1 MRLVCGV
8 GINDANYVVQIRET
22 LSGTGNNRRRKLVW
36 QCPYYSRWQS
46 MLERCYSERYLNKNP
61 SYNGCKVHPDWLLF
75 SNFKSWMEKQSWRS
89 MHLDKD
95 ILGKGKLY
103 SPKTCVFIPKEIN
116 TFLCS
121 SFRSRGEYKLGVY
134 FRNKTGKYESK
145 IKDPFT
151 GKTVWLGEYLCEKE
165 AYQSWLEK
173 KLYFSEKLCKS
184 FGIDNNLAH
193 EIESYILSMK

>member
-1 MRLVCGV
+1 MRLVYGV

-36 QCPYYSRWQS
+36 KCPYYSRWQS

-61 SYNGCKVHPDWLLF
+61 SYTGCKVHPDWLLF
-75 SNFKSWMEKQSWRS
+75 SNFKSWMEKQPWRS

-103 SPKTCVFIPKEIN
+103 SPKTCIFIPKELN
-116 TFLCS
+116 TFLCD
-121 SFRSRGEYKLGVY
+121 SFRKRGEYKLGVS

-145 IKDPFT
+145 IKDPFR
-151 GKTVWLGEYLCEKE
+151 GKTIWLGAYLCEDE

-173 KLYFSEKLCKS
+173 KLYFSEKLCNY
-184 FGIDNNLAH
+184 FGIDNTLSH
-193 EIESYILSMK
+193 EIKSYILGMR